1 MRNTTPLVGRSFFSA
16 RQVALAAGL
25 CTASAFGDVSPNAGM
40 MRWPDVSR
48 DSIAFVYAND
58 IWIAPKSGGQAR
70 PLASPAGVE
79 TFPRFSADGNTI
91 AFIGNY
97 EGNRDIYT
105 MSINGG
111 ISTRVTHHPA
121 GETLC
126 DWLPDGNLLFFT
138 NGWSGLAR
146 QQQLWQT
153 TANGGLPEKLP
164 VPYGGFGSVSPN
176 GEWLAYTTHS
186 VDTRTWK
193 RYRGGMATDVW
204 LFNLKDKTSKRI
216 TDWEGVDTL
225 PMWVP
230 GGDGKTVYYHADSG
244 REHRMNI
251 WAYDIDTR
259 VTRQVTNFADD
270 DVKWPSIGP
279 GSDGKGEIVFQL
291 GSKLMLLNLG
301 TGQASEVK
309 ITVPGDR
316 PKLRPRMVDSSKNVE
331 GASISPSGK
340 RVAIEARGDLW
351 SAPVKEGVV
360 RSMTRTETTAERD
373 PAWSP
378 DGKWIAYFSDEGGEY
393 NLWVRASDAKPP
405 EKKDDK
411 DKKKDDKKDDKV
423 DAGAGEK
430 KDEAKEGSAA
440 DGTASQVAASSEK
453 KDEPAVEPKRETRK
467 LSDLGA
473 GYRYQPRW
481 SPDSKFITFV
491 DQNGRLFLT
500 DVEKGETKEFDKDK
514 WMSQPGVSWS
524 SDSQWITYALSDDKT
539 SNGVVWIANVKTGE
553 KQAVTSVMFASSSPA
568 FDRKGDWLFFASQR
582 AVDNPEYSDL
592 DNTYAYRNSQVLLMV
607 PLRKDVKSPW
617 LAKSEEEEY
626 KKDEPKKDDK
636 ADKKD
641 EKKDEEKKSDEKKDD
656 AKPATEDPVTGTW
669 SGTAKGAQVPGGS
682 MPVTFNLKLADG
694 KVTGSVVSAMG
705 QADLTGTFDKGSGD
719 IEFTINMQ
727 GQAIRFAGKIKGGEL
742 TGEWFAGE
750 GKGEFTA
757 TKGAEGGG
765 ESKSDSKD
773 DKKDEKKEVKI
784 DFDGF
789 EARAI
794 PLPIPAGNFGGLM
807 VADGEKLIFTRSGSR
822 GSGDNNGIRI
832 YNYTGDEKKEEAV
845 TSGGGYELSADGK
858 KLLVMRGGSS
868 MNVLDASAGGGKS
881 QSVITAGMSKTIQD
895 PRVEWKHI
903 VNEAWRL
910 QRDFFYEPTMHGV
923 DWPKVRDH
931 YLAMVDDASSRED
944 VNWIIAEMISE
955 LNIGHAYL
963 GAPGDVEDQP
973 NQNVG
978 LLGVDFVLDKS
989 GASPAY
995 KIAKIVSGAS
1005 WDSDA
1010 RGPLSQPGID
1020 VKVGE
1025 YVLAVNGVPIDTS
1038 KDPYAAFIGTADR
1051 VTSITVSS
1059 NPVRDGKEREV
1070 VLKPMGSEGTLRYR
1084 DWIEAKRAYVA
1095 EKSGGKV
1102 GYIYVPNTG
1111 VDGQNDLYRQFFGQ
1125 RGTDALI
1132 IDDRWNGGGQI
1143 PNRFIELLDR
1153 PATNYWARRDGNDWP
1168 WPPDAHFGPK
1178 CMLINGLAGSG
1189 GDMFP
1194 WLFKH
1199 HGLGQLIGM
1208 RTWGGLVG
1216 ISGNPRMVDGGSV
1229 TVPNFGFYETD
1240 GTWGVEG
1247 HGVDPDIEVIDDPAL
1262 MQNGGDPQL
1271 DRAINE
1277 MLKAIAEKPYVSPK
1291 RPQSPDRS
1299 GMGISPRDK

>member
-1 MRNTTPLVGRSFFSA
+1 MHTRSIGRRVGITSGKLLSI
-16 RQVALAAGL
+16 AAGL
-25 CTASAFGDVSPNAGM
+25 AISTGAIAQVAPNAGM
-40 MRWPDVSR
+40 MRWPDVSK

-58 IWIAPKSGGQAR
+58 IWIAPKAGGQAR
-70 PLASPAGVE
+70 PLASPPGTE
-79 TFPRFSADGNTI
+79 TFPRFSEDGKTI
-91 AFIGNY
+91 AFVGNY

-105 MSINGG
+105 IPINGG
-111 ISTRVTHHPA
+111 IATRVTYHPA

-126 DWLPDGNLLFFT
+126 DWMPDGNLLFFT
-138 NGWSGLAR
+138 NAWSGLAR
-146 QQQLWQT
+146 QQQLWQVSPG
-153 TANGGLPEKLP
+153 GGLPEKMP
-164 VPYGGFGSVSPN
+164 VPYGGFGSVSPD
-176 GEWLAYTTHS
+176 GVWLAYTTHS

-204 LFNLKDKTSKRI
+204 LFNLKDKTSNRI

-230 GGDGKTVYYHADSG
+230 DGDGKTVYYHSDAG

-251 WAYDIDTR
+251 WAYD
-259 VTRQVTNFADD
+259 VAKQAPRQVTNFSED

-279 GSDGKGEIVFQL
+279 GDDGKGEIVFQL

-301 TGQASEVK
+301 TEKSQEVN

-316 PKLRPRMVDSSKNVE
+316 PKMRPRMVDSAKNVE
-331 GASISPSGK
+331 GASISPTGK

-360 RSMTRTETTAERD
+360 RSLTRDENIAQRD

-393 NLWVRASDAKPP
+393 NLWVRASDAKAP

-411 DKKKDDKKDDKV
+411 DKKKDASAD
-423 DAGAGEK
+423 EK
-430 KDEAKEGSAA
+430 KGDEKEDNAA
-440 DGTASQVAASSEK
+440 GGTETSG
-453 KDEPAVEPKRETRK
+453 DTKRETRK
-467 LSDLGA
+467 LSDLGP
-473 GYRYQPRW
+473 GYRFSPRW

-491 DQNGRLFLT
+491 DQNGRIFLT

-514 WMSQPGVSWS
+514 WMNQPSIGWS
-524 SDSQWITYALSDDKT
+524 SDSQWITYALSEDKT

-553 KQAVTSVMFASSSPA
+553 KHAVTSVMFGSGWSA
-568 FDRKGDWLFFASQR
+568 FDRKGDWLFCVSQR
-582 AVDNPEYSDL
+582 AVNNPEYSDV
-592 DNTYAYRNSQVLLMV
+592 DNTYAYRDSQVILMM

-617 LAKSEEEEY
+617 LPKSEEEEY

-636 ADKKD
+636 AEKKD
-641 EKKDEEKKSDEKKDD
+641 EKKNDEKTNDAKKDD
-656 AKPATEDPVTGTW
+656 AKPATDDPVTGTW
-669 SGTAKGAQVPGGS
+669 TGTAKGAQVPGGS
-682 MPVTFNLKLADG
+682 MPVTFNFKLDG
-694 KVTGSVVSAMG
+694 GNVTGSVVSAMG
-705 QADLTGTFDKGSGD
+705 QADLSGTFDASSGHL
-719 IEFTINMQ
+719 EFSISMQ
-727 GQAIRFAGKIKGGEL
+727 GQIIRFDGTIKGGEL
-742 TGEWFAGE
+742 SGDWTVGEQ
-750 GKGEFTA
+750 KGEFSA
-757 TKGAEGGG
+757 TKGANGGG
-765 ESKSDSKD
+765 GNEDDKKSDSKSD
-773 DKKDEKKEVKI
+773 ADKPKEVKI

-794 PLPIPAGNFGGLM
+794 QLPITAGGFSNLA
-807 VADGEKLIFTRSGSR
+807 VADGEKLVFTRNSSR

-832 YNYTGDEKKEEAV
+832 YNYTGDEKKEEAI
-845 TSGGGYELSADGK
+845 TGGGGFDMSADGK
-858 KLLVMRGGSS
+858 KLLVFRGGSN
-868 MNVLDASAGGGKS
+868 MNVVEASAGGGKS
-881 QSVITAGMSKTIQD
+881 QSVVTAGMNKTILD

-910 QRDFFYEPTMHGV
+910 QRDFFYEPTMHHV
-923 DWPKVRDH
+923 NWPKVRDH
-931 YLAMVDDASSRED
+931 YIAMVDDAASRED

-978 LLGVDFVLDKS
+978 LLGVDFELDKS

-995 KIAKIVSGAS
+995 KITRIVGGAS

-1020 VKVGE
+1020 VKPGD
-1025 YVLAVNGVPIDTS
+1025 YVLAVNGVPVDTA
-1038 KDPYAAFIGTADR
+1038 KDPYAAFVGTADR

-1059 NPVRDGKEREV
+1059 NPVIDGKEREV
-1070 VLKPMGSEGTLRYR
+1070 VIKPVGSEGNLRYR
-1084 DWIEAKRAYVA
+1084 DWIEAKRKYV
-1095 EKSGGKV
+1095 EDKSEGKV
-1102 GYIYVPNTG
+1102 GYVYVPNTG

-1132 IDDRWNGGGQI
+1132 VDDRWNGGGQI
-1143 PNRFIELLDR
+1143 PNRFIELLNR
-1153 PATNYWARRDGNDWP
+1153 PATNFWARRDGNDWP

-1199 HGLGQLIGM
+1199 HKLGPVIGM

-1216 ISGNPRMVDGGSV
+1216 ISGNPRMVDGGSI
-1229 TVPNFGFYETD
+1229 TIPNFGFYETD

-1247 HGVDPDIEVIDDPAL
+1247 HGVDPDIQVIDDPAL

-1271 DRAINE
+1271 DRAIQE
-1277 MLKAIAEKPYVSPK
+1277 MLKAIAEHPFVKPQ
-1291 RPQSPDRS
+1291 RPRSPDRS
-1299 GMGISPRDK
+1299 GMGISEQDK